1 MAYDSATGDMVLF
14 GGDGSAGYL
23 GDTWAT
29 ARPLATVTFKAN
41 GGTGTMAPEAH
52 GAPTSLKANAFTRS
66 GYTFSGWNTKA
77 GGGGTAYANGATYPF
92 TANATLYAQWRGPT
106 RTVTFKANGGTGTMA
121 PEAHNTS
128 SPLSKNTFARSGYTF
143 GGWNTAANGSGTA
156 YANGASYPFTAD
168 ATLFAQWKAKPPTV
182 TFNANGGVGTMA
194 SESHSS
200 RTALTANS
208 FTRAGYFF
216 AGWNTAANG
225 SGTAYANDATYPFT
239 SSTTL
244 YAQWRV
250 VSFTACVGSNIPAGY
265 VPTAL
270 YSAPDNCGDT
280 NNLYGYNDAQYTYFV
295 SGTSLAVCN
304 VGESYIVPSTE
315 APTGSF
321 QYQHLRRSV
330 SQCRWL

>member
-1 MAYDSATGDMVLF
+1 
-14 GGDGSAGYL
+14 
-23 GDTWAT
+23 
-29 ARPLATVTFKAN
+29 
-41 GGTGTMAPEAH
+41 MAPEAH
-52 GAPTSLKANAFTRS
+52 GADVTEGQRIHRS

-92 TANATLYAQWRGPT
+92 TANATCSSVEGSNTDGHLQSQRRNKHHGPRGPQHF
-106 RTVTFKANGGTGTMA
+106 VSAF
-121 PEAHNTS
+121 E
-128 SPLSKNTFARSGYTF
+128 NTFARSGYTF

-156 YANGASYPFTAD
+156 YANGASYPFTTNE
-168 ATLFAQWKAKPPTV
+168 TLFAQWKAKPPTV

-225 SGTAYANDATYPFT
+225 SGTAYANDANYPFT

-250 VSFTACVGSNIPAGY
+250 VSYRLCRLQHSRWRCSNR
-265 VPTAL
+265 AL
-270 YSAPDNCGDT
+270 LCPR
-280 NNLYGYNDAQYTYFV
+280 Q
-295 SGTSLAVCN
+295 
-304 VGESYIVPSTE
+304 
-315 APTGSF
+315 
-321 QYQHLRRSV
+321 LRRHQQSLRIQRHAVHTTSSV
-330 SQCRWL
+330 ELVSPSAT